1 MEFVKV
7 QRDELIQQFKEF
19 IDLLKKCP
27 RDMEFHSFCEFCG
40 IDKNFLKIA
49 QQYHENKMKKQA
61 NEQKYKQEKQ
71 GNI

>member
-19 IDLLKKCP
+19 IDLLKQCP
-27 RDMEFHSFCEFCG
+27 KDMEFHSLVEFCG

-49 QQYHENKMKKQA
+49 QQYNDNKMRKQVI
-61 NEQKYKQEKQ
+61 EQKHQEQ

>member
-19 IDLLKKCP
+19 IDLLKQCP
-27 RDMEFHSFCEFCG
+27 KDMEFHSLVEFCG
-40 IDKNFLKIA
+40 IDKNFLKFA
-49 QQYHENKMKKQA
+49 KQYNDNKMKKQA
-61 NEQKYKQEKQ
+61 NEQKRKQEEQ